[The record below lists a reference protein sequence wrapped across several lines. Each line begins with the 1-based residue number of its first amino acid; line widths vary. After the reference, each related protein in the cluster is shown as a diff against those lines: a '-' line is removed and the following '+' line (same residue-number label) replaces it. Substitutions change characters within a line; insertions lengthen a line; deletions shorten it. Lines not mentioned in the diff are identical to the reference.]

1 MTSNKIS
8 SKQEKSQPRKVASLP
23 RGMDYKEDRPASSA
37 DKMDKIIS
45 LCKRRGFVFP
55 SSEIYGGFAAVY
67 DYGSY
72 GVELVNNIKVAWWK
86 AMVQENENIVGLDSA
101 IFMHPKVWEASG
113 HVAGFSDPLIE
124 CKKCHA
130 RLRVDHV
137 LEEAGVFADE
147 KMSEEEINKLLE
159 ENKDKI
165 ECAKCKGKDFTEA
178 KKFNLLVKS
187 NLGNFT
193 GDWTKEPTRNA
204 SDAGGPTYLRGETC
218 QGIYVNFKNVLDSS
232 RVKVPFGIAQIGKAF
247 RNEITARQFIFRKRE
262 FEQMEMQMF
271 VHPDDEMK
279 AYEDWRKRRWQ
290 YYLDLGI
297 KEENLKWHQHENL
310 VFYAKAAWDI
320 EYNFP
325 FGFKELEGIH
335 ARGNYDLTQHS
346 KFSGKNLEYQDPKTN
361 EKYIPHIV
369 ETSVGADR
377 TFLAVLTEAYTEEK
391 FEPANI
397 ASQNQAGR
405 DETRVVLKFPKK
417 LAPIK
422 AAIFP
427 LLKNKPELVEKAKE
441 VYNSLKSEFMCEFDD
456 NGNIGKRYRRQDEIG
471 TPYCIT
477 IDFDSLT
484 DGTATVRDRDTMKQ
498 ERIKIEEL
506 KSYLRER
513 LNA

>member
-1 MTSNKIS
+1 MTSNNVSTKE
-8 SKQEKSQPRKVASLP
+8 EKSQ
-23 RGMDYKEDRPASSA
+23 DKEL
-37 DKMDKIIS
+37 MDKIVS
-45 LCKRRGFVFP
+45 LAKRRGFVFP

-72 GVELVNNIKVAWWK
+72 GVELINNIKAAWWK
-86 AMVQENENIVGLDSA
+86 AMVQENENIVGLDSS

-147 KMSEEEINKLLE
+147 KMSEDEINKLLQD
-159 ENKDKI
+159 NKDKI

-178 KKFNLLVKS
+178 KKFNLLVQS

-193 GDWTKEPTRNA
+193 GDWTKEPT
-204 SDAGGPTYLRGETC
+204 YLRGETC
-218 QGIYVNFKNVLDSS
+218 QGIYVNYKNILDST

-262 FEQMEMQMF
+262 FEQMEMQIF
-271 VHPDDEMK
+271 VKPDEAMK
-279 AYEDWRKRRWQ
+279 TYENWRQRRWQ

-297 KEENLKWHQHENL
+297 KEENLKWHEHENL

-335 ARGNYDLTQHS
+335 ARGDYDLTQHS
-346 KFSGKNLEYQDPKTN
+346 KFSGKDLTYQDPKTN

-391 FEPANI
+391 LEDG
-397 ASQNQAGR
+397 S
-405 DETRVVLKFPKK
+405 ERVVLKFPKK

-422 AAIFP
+422 VAIFP
-427 LLKNKPELVEKAKE
+427 LLKNKPELVGKARE
-441 VYNSLKSEFMCEFDD
+441 VYDVLKGEFMCEFDD

-477 IDFDSLT
+477 IDFDSLENA
-484 DGTATVRDRDTMKQ
+484 DATVRDRDTMKQ

-506 KSYLRER
+506 KDYLKEK
-513 LNA
+513 LN